1 MQSINIMNSQ
11 KDNELR
17 KRIIEEMV
25 VNHANAL
32 TKNLDLAK
40 KFIGITRKG
49 NIDILF
55 KDKLSGKEQILLYLI
70 GKLYAKKAG
79 FSETDEVGNKEL
91 MNELGFPKGSLDPW
105 IKELRDKKKIKQM
118 KKGRFVYHT
127 IPLNLV
133 EKTLKI
139 IGEKLKKGD

>member
-1 MQSINIMNSQ
+1 MNDQ
-11 KDNELR
+11 KDNELK

-25 VNHANAL
+25 VDHANAL
-32 TKNLDLAK
+32 ERNFDLAK
-40 KFIGITRKG
+40 QFIGITQEGK
-49 NIDILF
+49 IDILF
-55 KDKLSGKEQILLYLI
+55 KNKLNGKEQILLYLT

-79 FSETDEVGNKEL
+79 FSDTDEVGNKEL
-91 MNELGFPKGSLDPW
+91 MDELGCPKGSLDPW
-105 IKELRDKKKIKQM
+105 LKELRDKKKIKQV

-139 IGEKLKKGD
+139 IGEKLKKLD